1 MADSRESC
9 GLRELSS
16 DISLKILSKSL
27 GSTVLVRLRG
37 GKLLRGIL
45 QGYDQHMNLVLEEAE
60 EVSDENSTQK
70 RLGTIVVRGDNV
82 MMISPTIK
90 EGEER

>member
-1 MADSRESC
+1 
-9 GLRELSS
+9 LSS

-27 GSTVLVRLRG
+27 GCTVLVRLRG

-60 EVSDENSTQK
+60 EISSENSSK
-70 RLGTIVVRGDNV
+70 RLGTIVIRGDNV

-90 EGEER
+90 EGE